1 MKTINIEKTK
11 KAWAVGTN
19 TDCTEGRGYEYTF
32 AVCEAKATAIRKGHR
47 NYIQGSNCPVHEVDI
62 YFFNNRWY
70 IPMDPIS
77 PTKEDRENE
86 VILQAEEVKRQKI
99 NAVLEKAK
107 GFGLSDEELSLLGY
121 KT

>member
-1 MKTINIEKTK
+1 MNLNIKDVK
-11 KAWAVGTN
+11 RAWAVTTN
-19 TDCTEGRGYEYTF
+19 TDCTEGRGYEYTMV
-32 AVCEAKATAIRKGHR
+32 VCEAKATAIRRGKG
-47 NYIQGSNCPVHEVDI
+47 NYIQGSNCPIHEVEVYRI
-62 YFFNNRWY
+62 NNRWY

-77 PTKEDRENE
+77 PTSEDAKQE

-107 GFGLSDEELSLLGY
+107 GFGLTDEELTLLGY